1 MKQLLNFQPVFD
13 PVNKTLDFS
22 QWPDFQV
29 HKLYAVINVTRN
41 TPIYVPGTT
50 RFGFSSV
57 TGNIVTL
64 EFDTT
69 TYETS
74 DKLSVYY
81 DTNPEEG
88 NYAIEHGGNLM
99 AINETMARLL
109 KEVMVTNYILCT
121 GLNIKIDDV
130 DAIRNDLF
138 RISNNISTD

>member
-29 HKLYAVINVTRN
+29 HKLYAVVNVTRN

-50 RFGFSSV
+50 RFGISSV
-57 TGNIVTL
+57 IDKIITL

-81 DTNPEEG
+81 DTDSYGG
-88 NYAIEHGGNLM
+88 NYATERNGNLM
-99 AINETMARLL
+99 YIAQSNQKILDELVVL
-109 KEVMVTNYILCT
+109 NYVLAT
-121 GLNIKIDDV
+121 GLNIKKEDV
-130 DAIRNDLF
+130 DAIRDDVSRLNLK
-138 RISNNISTD
+138 STD

>member
-13 PVNKTLDFS
+13 PENKTLDFS
-22 QWPDFQV
+22 QWPEFQV

-50 RFGFSSV
+50 KYGISSV
-57 TGNIVTL
+57 NDKIITL

-81 DTNPEEG
+81 DANSEEG
-88 NYAIEHGGNLM
+88 NYALEHGGNLS

-109 KEVMVTNYILCT
+109 KEVMVTNYIFSH
-121 GLNIKIDDV
+121 GLNIKKDDV

-138 RISNNISTD
+138 KISNNISTD

>member
-1 MKQLLNFQPVFD
+1 MKQLLHFQPVFD

-29 HKLYAVINVTRN
+29 HKLYAVVNVTRN

-50 RFGFSSV
+50 RFGISSV
-57 TGNIVTL
+57 IDKIITL

-81 DTNPEEG
+81 DTDPEEG
-88 NYAIEHGGNLM
+88 NFAIEHGGNLA
-99 AINETMARLL
+99 AINETLARLL
-109 KEVMVTNYILCT
+109 KETMVTNYILCH
-121 GLNIKIDDV
+121 GLNIKKDDV

-138 RISNNISTD
+138 RVSNNISTD